1 MADNVPLAGK
11 GLLESLTS
19 FASTLVGI
27 THTRLNLVSNDLE
40 EYHSHVVAQLVLTQV
55 AQFFIGMGVVL
66 ATILL
71 VVAFWDTER
80 LLVLGSLAAFY
91 LVVGLAAGA
100 VAMHRARARPRPFAA
115 SLSELYK
122 DRQQLAP
129 RS

>member
-1 MADNVPLAGK
+1 MADNVPLVGR
-11 GLLESLTS
+11 GLLESLTN
-19 FASTLVGI
+19 FASTLVGV

-40 EYHSHVVAQLVLTQV
+40 EYHSHVVAQLVLTQ
-55 AQFFIGMGVVL
+55 AALFFIGIGVVL

-71 VVAFWDTER
+71 VVAFWDTDR
-80 LLVLGSLAAFY
+80 LLVLGSLAAIY

-100 VAMHRARARPRPFAA
+100 FAMHKSRARPRPFAA

>member
-1 MADNVPLAGK
+1 MADNVPIAGK

-19 FASTLVGI
+19 FAATLVGI
-27 THTRLNLVSNDLE
+27 MHTRLNMVSNDLE
-40 EYHSHVVAQLVLTQV
+40 EYHAHVVAQLVLVQV

-80 LLVLGSLAAFY
+80 LLVLGFLAAFY
-91 LVVGLAAGA
+91 LVLGLSVGA
-100 VAMHRARARPRPFAA
+100 VAMRKSRARPRPFAA
-115 SLSELYK
+115 SMSELYK

>member
-1 MADNVPLAGK
+1 MVDTVPAASK

-19 FASTLVGI
+19 FAATLVAI
-27 THTRLNLVSNDLE
+27 TYTRLNLVSNDLE
-40 EYHSHVVAQLVLTQV
+40 TYHSHVIVQLVLAQV
-55 AQFFIGMGVVL
+55 ALFFIGIGVVL

-71 VVAFWDTER
+71 VVAYWDTNR

-91 LVVGLAAGA
+91 LASGLAAA
-100 VAMHRARARPRPFAA
+100 AFALHKARARPRPLTA

>member
-1 MADNVPLAGK
+1 MADNVPLVGK

-19 FASTLVGI
+19 FAATLVGI

-71 VVAFWDTER
+71 VVAFWDTDR

-91 LVVGLAAGA
+91 LVVGLAARA
-100 VAMHRARARPRPFAA
+100 IAMQRSRARPRPFAA

-122 DRQQLAP
+122 DRQQLVT
-129 RS
+129 RL

>member
-1 MADNVPLAGK
+1 MADNVPFAGK

-19 FASTLVGI
+19 LAATLVGI
-27 THTRLNLVSNDLE
+27 THTRLNMVSNDLE
-40 EYHSHVVAQLVLTQV
+40 EYHAHVVAQLVLVQV

-91 LVVGLAAGA
+91 LALGLSAGA
-100 VAMHRARARPRPFAA
+100 VAMRKSRARPRPFAA
-115 SLSELYK
+115 SMSELYK